1 MPRGLVGGLG
11 LAFDGDASHPARV
24 RRSPLAALVALLA
37 ALTLVVAGCG
47 GDDGGNEDEQVV
59 GTEDQP
65 VTEFTIVAEDLR
77 FDLDRIIVPA
87 GEEVTATID
96 NRDSGIGHNLA
107 VSLPD
112 GEAATEIENGPVE
125 QTLTFTA
132 PEPGEYDF
140 VCDPHAST
148 MKGVVQAV

>member
-1 MPRGLVGGLG
+1 
-11 LAFDGDASHPARV
+11 LASAGISGHPARV
-24 RRSPLAALVALLA
+24 RRSPLAAPVALVAALVLA
-37 ALTLVVAGCG
+37 LAGCG
-47 GDDGGNEDEQVV
+47 GDDGAGQPEQVV
-59 GTEDQP
+59 GTADRP

-77 FDLDRIIVPA
+77 FDLDRIVVPA

-112 GEAATEIENGPVE
+112 GEAATEVENGPVR
-125 QTLTFTA
+125 QTLTFTV

-148 MKGVVQAV
+148 MKGVVEAV

>member
-1 MPRGLVGGLG
+1 
-11 LAFDGDASHPARV
+11 V
-24 RRSPLAALVALLA
+24 RRSPLAALVAPVLA
-37 ALTLVVAGCG
+37 LALALVLAGCG
-47 GDDGGNEDEQVV
+47 GDDGGSEGEQVL
-59 GTEDQP
+59 GTRDRP

-107 VSLPD
+107 VSLPG
-112 GEAATEIENGPVE
+112 GEAATEIENGPIE
-125 QTLTFTA
+125 QTLTFIA
-132 PEPGEYDF
+132 PPPGEYDF

-148 MKGVVQAV
+148 MEGVVEAV

>member
-1 MPRGLVGGLG
+1 
-11 LAFDGDASHPARV
+11 LALAGAVRHPAGV
-24 RRSPLAALVALLA
+24 RRSPLAAPVALLV
-37 ALTLVVAGCG
+37 ALTLVVGGCG
-47 GDDGGNEDEQVV
+47 GDDGGGDAERVV

-112 GEAATEIENGPVE
+112 GEAATEVENGPVE
-125 QTLTFTA
+125 QTLTFTV

-140 VCDPHAST
+140 VCDPHATT
-148 MKGVVQAV
+148 MQGVVEAV